1 MAKVFVFR
9 KGAHAGEVSFNMTPM
24 IDCTFQLIIFFI
36 LASQIANK
44 AYAKNVKIP
53 RPDESQSVPLKDYNE
68 PNKLTIN
75 VVSAD
80 PRGEAEDPLEAANA
94 GWYEIDGE
102 KYDVGDIDP
111 IIELVKNEKVLAEAA
126 GAIGG
131 RTGKE
136 FVIEVRADKRVNW
149 HDVAPVIRAGVAA
162 GVRKMNITA
171 LTQQD

>member
-1 MAKVFVFR
+1 MAKVFVHR
-9 KGAHAGEVSFNMTPM
+9 KGAHAGEVGFNMTPM

-44 AYAKNVKIP
+44 AYAKNITVP
-53 RPDESQSVPLKDYNE
+53 RPDESQSIPIKDYNV

-94 GWYEIDGE
+94 GWYEIDGKRYE
-102 KYDVGDIDP
+102 VGDIVP
-111 IIELVKNEKVLAEAA
+111 IIELVRNEKVLAEAA

-131 RTGKE
+131 STGRE
-136 FVIEVRADKRVNW
+136 FIIEVRADKRVNW
-149 HDVAPVIRAGVAA
+149 HDVAPVIRAGVEA